1 MTIEPANRIAA
12 LPASFFQTLNARLR
26 RLQAEKVDVIRMDMG
41 SPDLPPADQV
51 IGTLQRSA
59 SAPGHHG
66 YMPFGGLPDYRAAW
80 SNFYGRRFGVE
91 LDPETELMG
100 LLGSKE
106 GIFKLPLA
114 FVNPGDVVLVPDP
127 GYVTYT
133 AGARFAGGD
142 VVYMPLTSE
151 NHYLPDLKA
160 LPAEVLKRA
169 KLMWLNYPNN
179 PTGAVA
185 TLEFFAEA
193 VELALEHGFLLA
205 HDAPYT
211 EITYDGYKAPSV
223 LQVPRARD
231 TAVEF
236 HSLSKTANM
245 GGWRVGVLCG
255 NAAVIKAMSALQSS
269 ADSGSFRPILDA
281 AAVAL
286 NLDHD
291 WIEKRNEC
299 YRERRDLVV
308 AGVRAAGLTA
318 ETPAAA
324 IYVWARLPEGEDD
337 EAYTTALVTEAGV
350 SVTPG
355 SFFGP
360 SGRGYVRISLGTPT
374 PRVAEAMQRWLEW
387 SQARR
392 PGKV

>member
-1 MTIEPANRIAA
+1 
-12 LPASFFQTLNARLR
+12 
-26 RLQAEKVDVIRMDMG
+26 
-41 SPDLPPADQV
+41 
-51 IGTLQRSA
+51 
-59 SAPGHHG
+59 
-66 YMPFGGLPDYRAAW
+66 MPFGGLPDYRAAW
-80 SNFYGRRFGVE
+80 ANFYGRRFGVE
-91 LDPETELMG
+91 LDPDTELMG

-106 GIFKLPLA
+106 GIFKLPMA
-114 FVNPGDVVLVPDP
+114 FVNPGDVVLAPDP
-127 GYVTYT
+127 GYITYT
-133 AGARFAGGD
+133 AGARFAGGE
-142 VVYMPLTSE
+142 VVFMPLTAD

-160 LPAEVLKRA
+160 LPADVLRRT

-185 TLEFFAEA
+185 PLEFFAEA
-193 VELALEHGFLLA
+193 VELALEYGFLLA

-211 EITYDGYKAPSV
+211 EITYDGYKAPSL
-223 LQVPRARD
+223 LQAPRARE

-255 NAAVIKAMSALQSS
+255 NAQVVKTMSTLQGN

-281 AAVAL
+281 AAAAL
-286 NLDHD
+286 NLDED
-291 WIEKRNEC
+291 WLAQRNEC

-308 AGVRAAGLTA
+308 AGLRAAGLEA

-324 IYVWARLPEGEDD
+324 IYVWARLAEGEDD
-337 EAYTTALVTEAGV
+337 VAYTTALVTTAGV

-360 SGRGYVRISLGTPT
+360 SGRCYVRISLGTPT

-387 SQARR
+387 SKVRQAS
-392 PGKV
+392 KV